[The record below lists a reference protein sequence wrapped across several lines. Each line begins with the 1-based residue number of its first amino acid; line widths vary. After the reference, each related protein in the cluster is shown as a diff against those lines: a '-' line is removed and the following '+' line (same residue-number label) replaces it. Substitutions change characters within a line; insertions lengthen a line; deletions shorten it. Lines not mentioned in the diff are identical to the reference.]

1 MRIFAS
7 AQITIYS
14 SKAAGWKRKAGESC
28 DGASTRLRQAQ
39 PDNPATKNK
48 KSPCIAAKGSE
59 YL

>member
-39 PDNPATKNK
+39 PDNPITKK
-48 KSPCIAAKGSE
+48 
-59 YL
+59 